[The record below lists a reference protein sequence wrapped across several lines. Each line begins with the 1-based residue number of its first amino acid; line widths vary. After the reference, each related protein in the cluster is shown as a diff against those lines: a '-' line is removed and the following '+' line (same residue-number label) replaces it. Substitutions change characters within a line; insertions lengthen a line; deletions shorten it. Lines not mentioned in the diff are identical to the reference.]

1 MPKRKHLIVGSG
13 GAALGALKQIR
24 KSGCDDEVKLVTME
38 DYLPYS
44 PMSLP
49 YLISGTKKEE
59 DIFIT
64 ENGFF
69 DKMNA
74 SFARGKRVDRIE
86 PDYNKVFYAD
96 GKSETYDTLLI
107 ATGSKPKLQ
116 SVLTAAKIPGFHIMD
131 DYVGLKKIKD
141 NSRITILGVG
151 FVGTELAVSLVE
163 KGHMVHLIAPRA
175 RILRPYFD
183 AELDDFIID
192 LFSEKGIPIELNWGE
207 VAAIE
212 RHDQSIDITF
222 ENGKKV
228 TTDVLIPATGVI
240 PRISF
245 LKESGLR
252 INEGLVVDR
261 TMKTSKDNIFA
272 AGDVA
277 EAPGFYNGNK
287 GLSFSWP
294 SAVEQGRIAGSNMAG
309 VEAIYDG
316 WLPINAFNFFGRFAL
331 SIGEF
336 AASEKDG
343 ALIDKD
349 TENKRFGKIVCQDNK
364 LIGANFFNVDVD
376 GGALQHLIRNRV
388 DMGAHRQ
395 QLLSNPKEIGRWL
408 VHESEKRDTLS
419 LEHQEIKQ

>member
-1 MPKRKHLIVGSG
+1 
-13 GAALGALKQIR
+13 
-24 KSGCDDEVKLVTME
+24 
-38 DYLPYS
+38 
-44 PMSLP
+44 
-49 YLISGTKKEE
+49 
-59 DIFIT
+59 
-64 ENGFF
+64 
-69 DKMNA
+69 
-74 SFARGKRVDRIE
+74 
-86 PDYNKVFYAD
+86 
-96 GKSETYDTLLI
+96 
-107 ATGSKPKLQ
+107 
-116 SVLTAAKIPGFHIMD
+116 
-131 DYVGLKKIKD
+131 
-141 NSRITILGVG
+141 
-151 FVGTELAVSLVE
+151 
-163 KGHMVHLIAPRA
+163 MVHLIAPRD

-183 AELDDFIID
+183 AELDDIIID

-212 RHDQSIDITF
+212 RHDQSIEVTF
-222 ENGKKV
+222 ESGQKI
-228 TTDVLIPATGVI
+228 TTDVLIPATGVT

-277 EAPGFYNGNK
+277 EAHGFYNGNK
-287 GLSFSWP
+287 GLSLTWP

-309 VEAIYDG
+309 IEAAYDG
-316 WLPINAFNFFGRFAL
+316 WLSMNAFNFFGHFAL

-349 TENKRFGKIVCQDNK
+349 AESKRFGKIVCQDNK

-376 GGALQHLIRNRV
+376 GGALQYLIRNRV
-388 DMGAHRQ
+388 DVGAHRQ

-408 VHESEKRDTLS
+408 MHESEKKNTLS
-419 LEHQEIKQ
+419 LEHQEIKK